1 MLSPRL
7 VLIAALFLLAGSSG
21 AGAQGPPADPR
32 APREFTVD
40 FETSKGRFVLHVVR
54 SWAPLGADRLF
65 ALVTR
70 GFYDGTRFFRVVPE
84 FGVQFGISADPEVSR
99 VWRNARLGVDRVR
112 RSNKAMFVS
121 FAAGMGPDTRT
132 TQLFINLANNPALDA
147 KGYAPLGWITDGQDV
162 VKRLF
167 PGERGEEGPEQ
178 WRMQMEGNAY
188 LLREYPG
195 LDYVI
200 TATIRPGSRY

>member
-1 MLSPRL
+1 M
-7 VLIAALFLLAGSSG
+7 
-21 AGAQGPPADPR
+21 
-32 APREFTVD
+32 D
-40 FETSKGRFVLHVVR
+40 FETSKGRFALHVVR

-132 TQLFINLANNPALDA
+132 TQLFINLADNPSLDA
-147 KGYAPLGWITDGQDV
+147 QGYAPLGWITQGQEV
-162 VKRLF
+162 VKGLL
-167 PGERGEEGPEQ
+167 PTGRGEDGPEQ
-178 WRMQMEGNAY
+178 WRMQTQGNAY
-188 LLREYPG
+188 LLRAFPA
-195 LDYVI
+195 LDHVV
-200 TATIRPGSRY
+200 TATIRPNSGR